1 MWNQSIKTDFEIKGF
16 KLIGKI
22 HQVEYLAKIN
32 EDRELIYV
40 TMYNDKSTGNPRSLS
55 VDEIELFYNALKMLK
70 EIK

>member
-1 MWNQSIKTDFEIKGF
+1 MWNQSTKTDFETKGF

-55 VDEIELFYNALKMLK
+55 IKEIELFYSALKIL
-70 EIK
+70 E